1 MYCWIRHDGRKVIG
15 ESRAGS
21 VLARKHLEILL
32 REGYHAPN
40 VELNRP
46 RQRIAGTSQR
56 GAAHRED
63 FSLSST
69 PRIGLTGLA
78 VMGQNLA
85 RNIARHGF
93 PIAVHNRTTEK
104 TREFVEAYGSEG
116 TFVGA
121 ETDADFVAAIAPPRA
136 IIIMVKAGKPVDQV
150 IANLKPYLSKGDL
163 LIDGGN
169 SLFTDTERRI
179 QELAQEGLLFQGT
192 GVSGG
197 EEGALNGPSIMP
209 GGPREGF
216 DRIADILNAIAA
228 QVDGTPCTT
237 YIGEGG
243 SGHYVKMVHNGIE
256 YADMQLIAEAYDLL
270 KNAAGL
276 SNQEIGEVF
285 QQWNRGDLDSFLIE
299 ITARIFQTPDAEID
313 GGFLVDAVLDK
324 AQQKGTGKWVAQG
337 ALDLG
342 SPVTAITEAVFARY
356 VSALKEQRMEAAKIL
371 AGPTGGQYTGDR
383 DAFISAIRDALYASK
398 VVAYAQGFDQM
409 KLAAQEYGWTL
420 NFGDLA
426 TIWRGGCIIRAR
438 FLDRIKD
445 AYDAQPDLA
454 NLMLAPYFTEALKQ
468 SQDAW
473 RLVVAEAVRLGIPI
487 PAFTS
492 SLAYYDGYRRERLP
506 ANLIQAQRDL
516 FGAHTYER
524 VDRPGSFHSAWGL
537 AENAS

>member
-1 MYCWIRHDGRKVIG
+1 M
-15 ESRAGS
+15 S
-21 VLARKHLEILL
+21 
-32 REGYHAPN
+32 
-40 VELNRP
+40 
-46 RQRIAGTSQR
+46 TSSNTT
-56 GAAHRED
+56 EK
-63 FSLSST
+63 

-104 TREFVEAYGSEG
+104 TRDFVDAYGSEG
-116 TFVGA
+116 AFTYT
-121 ETDADFVAAIAPPRA
+121 ESDEDFVNAIEAPRA
-136 IIIMVKAGKPVDQV
+136 IVIMVKAGQPVDDV
-150 IANLKPYLSKGDL
+150 IARLKPYLSKGDL

-179 QELAQEGLLFQGT
+179 KELEAEGLLFLGM

-209 GGPREGF
+209 GGPREGY
-216 DRIADILNAIAA
+216 DRVATILDAIAA
-228 QVDGTPCTT
+228 QVDNTPCCT
-237 YIGEGG
+237 YIGQGG
-243 SGHYVKMVHNGIE
+243 AGHYVKMVHNGIE

-276 SNQEIGEVF
+276 SNEEIGEVF
-285 QQWNRGDLDSFLIE
+285 TQWNSGDLDSFLIE
-299 ITARIFQTPDAEID
+299 ITARIFQTKDED
-313 GGFLVDAVLDK
+313 TGDFLVDKVLDK
-324 AQQKGTGKWVAQG
+324 AAQKGTGKWVAQG

-356 VSALKEQRMEAAKIL
+356 LSAVKEQRVAASTIL
-371 AGPTGGQYTGDR
+371 SGPSGKHEGDK
-383 DAFISAIRDALYASK
+383 DAFVAAVRDALYASK

-409 KLAAQEYGWTL
+409 KLAAKEFGWTL
-420 NFGDLA
+420 DFGAIA

-445 AYDAQPDLA
+445 AYDGDPNLA
-454 NLMLAPYFTEALKQ
+454 NLMLAPYFNDALKAAQ
-468 SQDAW
+468 ASW
-473 RLVVAEAVRLGIPI
+473 RLVVSESVKLGTPV
-487 PAFTS
+487 PAFAS
-492 SLAYYDGYRRERLP
+492 SLAYYDGYRRANLP

-524 VDRPGSFHSAWGL
+524 VDKPGTFHSAWGP
-537 AENAS
+537 AEG